1 MPVNLGMKTVS
12 NQEGAGQHKP
22 PARRGGS
29 PQDGARALAQELP
42 GATHLLTAAQVLAR
56 VRRLR
61 LRTPR
66 ESVRMIRADRNA
78 R

>member
-1 MPVNLGMKTVS
+1 MPVNLRMKTVS
-12 NQEGAGQHKP
+12 NQEAPGQHKSAARHARP
-22 PARRGGS
+22 PHDGAGTLEELPRAARR
-29 PQDGARALAQELP
+29 
-42 GATHLLTAAQVLAR
+42 LTAEQVLAR
-56 VRRLR
+56 VRQLR

>member
-1 MPVNLGMKTVS
+1 MPVNLRMKTVS
-12 NQEGAGQHKP
+12 NQEAPGQNKSAARHARPPHDGAGTLAEELSRA
-22 PARRGGS
+22 ARR
-29 PQDGARALAQELP
+29 
-42 GATHLLTAAQVLAR
+42 LTAEQVLAR
-56 VRRLR
+56 VRQLR